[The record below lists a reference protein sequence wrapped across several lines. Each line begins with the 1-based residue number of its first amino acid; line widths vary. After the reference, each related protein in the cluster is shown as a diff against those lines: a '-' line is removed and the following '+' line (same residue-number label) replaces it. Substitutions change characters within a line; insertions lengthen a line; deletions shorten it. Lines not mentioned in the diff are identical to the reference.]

1 MLALSQT
8 TGYAA
13 LALSCLAYDQ
23 ADWLLTRQIAA
34 CTYIPPAYLSKVLH
48 SLTGAGLLEAKRGY
62 HGGFRL
68 ARPASEITL
77 AHVVAAVEG
86 EDWSERC
93 LLGLEG
99 CSDDRSCPTHAFWG
113 VERERIRGRLE
124 QVTLQQIADFEH
136 SLPQNKC
143 GFLPCPPESSRDGG
157 GPEDDT

>member
-1 MLALSQT
+1 LAAHQT
-8 TGYAA
+8 
-13 LALSCLAYDQ
+13 
-23 ADWLLTRQIAA
+23 
-34 CTYIPPAYLSKVLH
+34 PAYLSKVLH